1 MLIFLILLQNWQYLP
16 TPELAIPT
24 ETPTNEANVEI
35 DIHPL
40 TAETK
45 QENALSNSKPKTL
58 MLFAL
63 KSLLVSSKCEFHI
76 SFILKSASSFTRFVF
91 KVYILSCHFS

>member
-16 TPELAIPT
+16 TPELAVTT
-24 ETPTNEANVEI
+24 ETPTNEENVEI

-40 TAETK
+40 AAETK
-45 QENALSNSKPKTL
+45 QENAQSNSKPKTL

-63 KSLLVSSKCEFHI
+63 KSLC
-76 SFILKSASSFTRFVF
+76 
-91 KVYILSCHFS
+91 